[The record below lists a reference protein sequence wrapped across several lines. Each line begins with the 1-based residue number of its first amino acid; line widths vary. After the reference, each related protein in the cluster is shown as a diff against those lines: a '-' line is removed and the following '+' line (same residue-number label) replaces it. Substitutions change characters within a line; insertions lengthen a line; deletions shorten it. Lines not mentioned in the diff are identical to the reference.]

1 MVSNLKEL
9 IRWLAFIPVP
19 LIIGPLVGALI
30 LIPIFFIFP
39 NIVET
44 GPDIPTKLILTSIMW
59 IVIFWFGAFL
69 KPNNLTFLE
78 ISRPFATAKET
89 LTPEKLPGP
98 WFTITLKFLS
108 NFTSWELRKFIIS
121 DISVPL

>member
-39 NIVET
+39 NINF
-44 GPDIPTKLILTSIMW
+44 
-59 IVIFWFGAFL
+59 IF
-69 KPNNLTFLE
+69 TF
-78 ISRPFATAKET
+78 KGG
-89 LTPEKLPGP
+89 K
-98 WFTITLKFLS
+98 
-108 NFTSWELRKFIIS
+108 N
-121 DISVPL
+121 